1 VSGLQDLGGGIWRWT
16 RRHPDWHPRTEFGAS
31 VGCYAV
37 HEGGGTVLIDPLL
50 DEAIAAELDG
60 LMRAEVVVAV
70 TIPYHVRSAAA
81 AVERWG
87 GTVIGHPDVVRRLPD
102 GTPFYGGDEPPLGL
116 RKHSVP
122 RGKEQPLELP
132 EARALAF
139 GDRVVGVDGGLRV
152 WLQRELTDERRAWF
166 RRIGAPSLE
175 PLLEIDAERVL
186 VTHGAPVLH
195 DGRRAL
201 TDALA
206 GEPWY
211 HRST

>member
-1 VSGLQDLGGGIWRWT
+1 MSALQDLGAGLWRWT
-16 RRHPDWHPRTEFGAS
+16 LRHPEWHPRTAFGAE

-50 DEAIAAELDG
+50 DAVVAGELDG
-60 LMRAEVVVAV
+60 MVHGEVVVAV
-70 TIPYHVRSAAA
+70 TIPYHVRSAAEA
-81 AVERWG
+81 AERWG
-87 GTVIGHPDVVRRLPD
+87 ATVIGHPDVARRLPD

-116 RKHSVP
+116 RKHRVP

-132 EARALAF
+132 GVRALAF
-139 GDRVVGVDGGLRV
+139 GDRVVGMDGGLRV

-166 RRIGAPSLE
+166 RRQGAPSLA

-186 VTHGAPVLH
+186 VTHGAPVLR

-201 TDALA
+201 EDALA

-211 HRST
+211 HR